1 MSETYNLMRYGG
13 LRADRD
19 FIQVDPALSYGVVEY
34 ANIVRLAEAGDWP
47 RLQMV
52 PHAGHLLAFHTVL
65 GLELG
70 AHEMA
75 ARPDF
80 ILSGL
85 QEGAEISG
93 GKASRPEMPGVGFE
107 AHSRIWK
114 VLNGLRR

>member
-1 MSETYNLMRYGG
+1 MRYGG

-47 RLQMV
+47 RSQMV
-52 PHAGHLLAFHTVL
+52 PHAGHLLAFHNVA
-65 GLELG
+65 GLQLG

-75 ARPDF
+75 ARPGF

-85 QEGAEISG
+85 QNGVEIAG
-93 GKASRPEMPGVGFE
+93 GTATLPAAPGIGFE
-107 AHSRIWK
+107 AHASFWA
-114 VLNGLRR
+114 VLADL